1 MLVYSIGI
9 VFVETLVGWKL
20 YNSKLAVMELV
31 IVYLI
36 DVKFL
41 SASDVGTCYH
51 SHIIH
56 LGR

>member
-9 VFVETLVGWKL
+9 VLVKTLVGWTL
-20 YNSKLAVMELV
+20 YNSKWAVMELV

-36 DVKFL
+36 YVKFL
-41 SASDVGTCYH
+41 SGFDVGTCYH

-56 LGR
+56 LGS